1 MPTICSFYGIVI
13 QMFWNDHGPP
23 HFHAMYGEFEVLI
36 DVRNLKII
44 EGGLPKRAMSLVLE
58 WANENKEA
66 LMEDWLLCEARQ
78 MPKKIKPLM

>member
-66 LMEDWLLCEARQ
+66 LMEDWLLCETRQ